1 MRRAATPEIDPGH
14 SGTFVEKL
22 KGKPRVA
29 NCEGNANE
37 RECQDKRGQGATT
50 EHWAGIPKGVGVA
63 ATGIVR

>member
-1 MRRAATPEIDPGH
+1 MRCAATPEIDPGH

-37 RECQDKRGQGATT
+37 R
-50 EHWAGIPKGVGVA
+50 
-63 ATGIVR
+63 